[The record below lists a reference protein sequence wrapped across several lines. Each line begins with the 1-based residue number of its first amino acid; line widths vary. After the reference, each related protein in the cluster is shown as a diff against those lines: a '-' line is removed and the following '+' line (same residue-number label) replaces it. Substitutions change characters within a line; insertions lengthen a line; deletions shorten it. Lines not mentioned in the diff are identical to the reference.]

1 MRLTLRTLMA
11 YLDDVL
17 SPADTKAIGQK
28 IQESPMA
35 QLLVSRIREV
45 MRRRRLKA
53 PDVAGAEI
61 GIDPNIVA
69 QYLDNTL
76 PADQYAD
83 VERILLSS
91 DELLAE
97 TAACHQILTLVLGD
111 SSEVSVESRER
122 LYALGPVPASSQLTV
137 SSDTTFGSK
146 SRTPESIPIFASAEP
161 AATATAHR
169 GDANENQVTTVPD
182 YLKPAPWPNRVV
194 PSAAVLLLV
203 VFCAALLAPGFLTG
217 VRQANKEIQRQVNR
231 ERTPSIVK
239 PVDEENQVAA
249 DESLPPSPD
258 AGKLKTTEPVASEVA
273 STPPPSNDVDASANE
288 VDPVTTPLENQ
299 TKPPLDSVAT
309 ASEPVS
315 PTETSPPPEPNE
327 PANDA
332 VVTPPKPKAIPQE
345 ILAELGVKYTSSEGV
360 IVQLNDQKN
369 QWFVAAHQTEFL
381 PESLIANL
389 EPFEGNLELEKAGVK
404 ATLIGESVIKLL
416 PPSETALQG
425 MAIIGRGRFLFQTS
439 RSEEGAKGQ
448 TGIAIGEDLWKL
460 ELMTPDTICGLEVTS
475 REPSQFMKLNDYHW
489 YQATLFVLSGNAKWT
504 NQAGNSVTLNAY
516 TALNVIPERAATIR
530 TEPISFASSPD
541 WTDASKRRSQ
551 PLKRF
556 KPLFE
561 KTFLPD
567 EPVEQTMIT
576 VVQGSRNA
584 KIAELAARCLSA
596 IDDCAGLVE
605 TLAGCPHEEARFA
618 ARDGLR
624 KWLPMDPN
632 FGPRLKTELAKYYPP
647 NEADAVYRMLWGF
660 TQEDVKGNKVNSRQI
675 VEWLRSPKLEIR
687 ELADYWVER
696 LKGKNDFKPSGS
708 EKLRESYVKRLE
720 DQIDHDNGLI
730 KSQ

>member
-53 PDVAGAEI
+53 PDVSGPEM
-61 GIDPNIVA
+61 GVDPNIVA

-76 PADQYAD
+76 PPDQYAD

-97 TAACHQILTLVLGD
+97 TAACHQVLTLIMGD
-111 SSEVSVESRER
+111 NTEVSAESRER
-122 LYALGPVPASSQLTV
+122 LYALGPVAASSQLTV
-137 SSDTTFGSK
+137 PNDTTFGSK
-146 SRTPESIPIFASAEP
+146 SRTPESIPVYSAAERP
-161 AATATAHR
+161 GMTTTPKQG
-169 GDANENQVTTVPD
+169 GDPDQITTVPD
-182 YLKPAPWPNRVV
+182 YLKPAPWPNRVF

-231 ERTPSIVK
+231 DRTPNQVK
-239 PVDEENQVAA
+239 PTEDSKQVASS
-249 DESLPPSPD
+249 DTLPPSPSSKPGSND
-258 AGKLKTTEPVASEVA
+258 EPLAAEIASIP
-273 STPPPSNDVDASANE
+273 STPADANGSG
-288 VDPVTTPLENQ
+288 T
-299 TKPPLDSVAT
+299 TKPPVT
-309 ASEPVS
+309 PEGEPSEPVS
-315 PTETSPPPEPNE
+315 ALTDSPAPAQPSTDVPAAETPEETPT
-327 PANDA
+327 PA
-332 VVTPPKPKAIPQE
+332 PKAKTIPVE
-345 ILAELGVKYTSSEGV
+345 ILAELGVKYTSPDGV
-360 IVQLNDQKN
+360 IVQFDGKKN
-369 QWFVAAHQTEFL
+369 QWFLAAHQTEFL
-381 PESLIANL
+381 PESLIANV
-389 EPFEGNLELEKAGVK
+389 EPFDGNLEFEKASVK

-425 MAIIGRGRFLFQTS
+425 IAVIGRGRFLFETS
-439 RSEEGAKGQ
+439 RSDEGAKGQ
-448 TGIAIGEDLWKL
+448 IGIAIGEDLWKL
-460 ELMTPDTICGLEVTS
+460 ELLTPETVCGLEVTS

-489 YQATLFVLSGNAKWT
+489 YQATLFVLNGSAKWT
-504 NQAGNSVTLNAY
+504 NLAGNAVTLNPY
-516 TALNVIPERAATIR
+516 TALNLIPERSATVR
-530 TEPISFASSPD
+530 PEPIPFSSSPD

-561 KTFLPD
+561 KTFVAE

-576 VVQGSRNA
+576 VIKGTRNA
-584 KIAELAARCLSA
+584 KIAELAARTLSA
-596 IDDCAGLVE
+596 IDDCGGLVE
-605 TLAGCPHEEARFA
+605 TLASCPHEEARFA

-632 FGPRLKTELAKYYPP
+632 FGPRLKAELDKHYPP
-647 NEADAVYRMLWGF
+647 NEADAIYRMLWGF
-660 TQEDVKGNKVNSRQI
+660 TQEDVKGNKVTSRLI

-696 LKGKNDFKPSGS
+696 LKGRNDFKPSGS
-708 EKLRESYVKRLE
+708 EKQRESYAKRLE
-720 DQIDHDNGLI
+720 DQIEHDNGLI
-730 KSQ
+730 KAP